1 MVNGVSSEGERDG
14 SCLLLYGL
22 AFSMSGFLGCG
33 FLAESRLISLGTVA
47 CPRIIYECTN
57 VIAPRYLF
65 PSPLIAHLRG
75 SKLVRK

>member
-1 MVNGVSSEGERDG
+1 MNGVSSEGERDG
-14 SCLLLYGL
+14 NCLLLSGL
-22 AFSMSGFLGCG
+22 VFLVLDFLGCE

-47 CPRIIYECTN
+47 CLRIIYECKN
-57 VIAPRYLF
+57 VIVPRYLF